1 MNHMKPASTLIGIGA
16 IVGIVIAAVV
26 VILIIALVSWWV
38 KKMNFFRQM
47 QVKIKEALSGI
58 DVALTKRYDLLTKQ
72 YNIVK
77 GYAKH
82 ENETLV
88 DVTKM
93 RANYQ
98 EGSGEV
104 KAMNAVN
111 NQMNQLSKSINIVI
125 ERYPELKANTMF
137 ISLSNSCT
145 EVEEHLQASRR
156 LFNANVSTYNQA
168 IVTFPGSIV
177 ASAIHATP
185 EEFFKADE
193 EKRQDVKME
202 F

>member
-1 MNHMKPASTLIGIGA
+1 MIKPLALLGVGA
-16 IVGIVIAAVV
+16 IVGIVIAVV
-26 VILIIALVSWWV
+26 VVLLIVVLISWWI

-47 QVKIKEALSGI
+47 QVKIKESASGI
-58 DVALTKRYDLLTKQ
+58 DVALTKRFDLLSKQ
-72 YNIVK
+72 YSIVK

-93 RANYQ
+93 RANYH
-98 EGSGEV
+98 EGTGDV
-104 KAMNAVN
+104 KEMNDFN
-111 NQMNQLSKSINIVI
+111 SQMNQLSKSINIVI

-145 EVEEHLQASRR
+145 DVEEHLQASRR
-156 LFNANVSTYNQA
+156 LYNADVSTYNQA
-168 IVTFPGSIV
+168 IVSFPGSIV
-177 ASAIHATP
+177 AGAIHATP

-193 EKRQDVKME
+193 EKREDVKME